1 MLGPTPPAE
10 FDITTDPNTGTT
22 SILDWKPPVNLY
34 GTLMHYN
41 ILIATT
47 DDPSL
52 AEVVATTSDIMF
64 DLNVLD
70 NVEQGT
76 YYVWVRFFWHILLFG
91 RVL

>member
-10 FDITTDPNTGTT
+10 FEITTDPNTGTT
-22 SILDWKPPVNLY
+22 SILDWEQPVNLY

-52 AEVVATTSDIMF
+52 AEVVATTTDTTF

-70 NVEQGT
+70 NVEPGT
-76 YYVWVRFFWHILLFG
+76 YYVWVRLL
-91 RVL
+91 